1 MMGEIWILAELL
13 ANIPL
18 TKQET
23 KLNPV
28 QNKDMDG
35 FLGGVSQE
43 KLRTPK
49 QGSH

>member
-23 KLNPV
+23 ELNPV

-43 KLRTPK
+43 KMRNLK
-49 QGSH
+49 QGIH